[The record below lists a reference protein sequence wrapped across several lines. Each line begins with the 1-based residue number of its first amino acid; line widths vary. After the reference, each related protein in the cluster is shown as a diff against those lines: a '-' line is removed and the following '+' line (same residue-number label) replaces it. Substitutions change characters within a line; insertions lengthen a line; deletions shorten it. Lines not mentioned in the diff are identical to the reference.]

1 MIIMM
6 DMPMMAIE
14 EIGAPVG
21 AMMEHL
27 PLNPYE
33 CQRMTVAEMNEQM
46 EQYQLEQEEIARLE
60 REKEEAEQRAREE
73 AERAR
78 QAEIARQQEMTRR
91 NNIHFNVND
100 VSSVSGVT
108 QAEFERVLAKT
119 GMNDVAWVFSFCEE
133 QFGVNGIILAG
144 LVALE
149 SGWGTSSRSIH
160 HNNMT
165 GIGINTD
172 AHIVKFETRADS
184 ILATARLLAN
194 DYLNPEGRYYNG
206 KSLEAI
212 NIKYCANSDW
222 HTKITVI
229 ANKLLADIKAL

>member
-1 MIIMM
+1 MIVMM
-6 DMPMMAIE
+6 EMPMVAIE
-14 EIGAPVG
+14 EIGAPMG
-21 AMMEHL
+21 AMIENL

-33 CQRMTVAEMNEQM
+33 CQRMTMTELDEQM
-46 EQYQLEQEEIARLE
+46 EQYKLEQEEIARLE
-60 REKEEAEQRAREE
+60 REKAEAEAKAREE
-73 AERAR
+73 AERLR
-78 QAEIARQQEMTRR
+78 QIEIARQQEMERR
-91 NNIHFNVND
+91 NHIHFNVND
-100 VSSVSGVT
+100 VTSISRVT
-108 QAEFERVLAKT
+108 QSEFEKVLANT
-119 GMNDVAWVFSFCEE
+119 GMSDVAWVFSFCEE
-133 QFGVNGIILAG
+133 RFGINGIILAG

-149 SGWGTSSRSIH
+149 SGWGTSNRSIH

-222 HTKITVI
+222 HTKITAI